1 MNSDIQTDLSD
12 AVALR
17 RFTLISQLQEH
28 LAQGVPLARALEFVS
43 HASGLQPEGLVAPR
57 TLEDWFYA
65 YKRGRFGALKPK
77 RRSDRGS
84 YRVLSDAQQRLILDA
99 VRTQPAIAIKVFY
112 RRWKLADPTLPSLSS
127 VHRLLVQNDLGSKSR
142 RHLLRQHIGGPT
154 KAWESSGPNELW
166 MADFSPGPYVLLP
179 GEATARATHLCV
191 LLDDHSRLVP
201 HASYA
206 WTADTR
212 SFHSALKDALLRRGV
227 PRALYVDNGGPFIN
241 DHTRVVCAQV
251 GMRLLHTRPYHAW
264 SKGKVER
271 FFHTLQVDFEG
282 ALKIRGTPPPTSLED
297 LNQRLVQWI
306 STYHDTVHSTTGEK
320 PQDRFAKLIHT
331 TRGWN
336 GATELDRLFYQKLT
350 RRVRKDGTIRLEN
363 DWFEVDL
370 ALRGL
375 EVELRFCPWS
385 RKPIEVH
392 HRGQRFGDAHS
403 LNRHFNA
410 QIQK

>member
-1 MNSDIQTDLSD
+1 MNSDVQTDRSD

-17 RFTLISQLQEH
+17 RFTLVSQLQEH
-28 LAQGVPLARALEFVS
+28 VAQGVPLARALEQVS
-43 HASGLQPEGLVAPR
+43 HATGLQPEGPVAPR

-65 YKRGRFGALKPK
+65 FKRGHFGALKP
-77 RRSDRGS
+77 RQRSDRGAH
-84 YRVLSDAQQRLILDA
+84 RVLSDAQQRLILDA
-99 VRTQPAIAIKVFY
+99 VRAQPGIAIKVFY

-127 VHRLLVQNDLGSKSR
+127 VHRLLVQNDLAGKSR

-154 KAWESSGPNELW
+154 KAWESSAPNELW
-166 MADFSPGPYVLLP
+166 MADFSPGPYLVLP
-179 GEATARATHLCV
+179 GESKARPTHLCV

-201 HASYA
+201 HASCA

-212 SFHSALKDALLRRGV
+212 SFHAALKDAIQRRGV

-241 DHTRVVCAQV
+241 EHTRVVCAQL
-251 GMRLLHTRPYHAW
+251 GLRLLHTRPYHAW

-282 ALKIRGTPPPTSLED
+282 GLKIHGTPPIHSLEE
-297 LNQRLVQWI
+297 LNQRLFQWI
-306 STYHDTVHSTTGEK
+306 GTYHDTVHSTTGEK
-320 PQDRFAKLIHT
+320 PQERFARLVHT
-331 TRGWN
+331 TRGWSDT
-336 GATELDRLFYQKLT
+336 AELERLFYQKLT
-350 RRVRKDGTIRLEN
+350 RRVRKDGTVRLEN

-375 EVELRFCPWS
+375 EVELRFCPWK
-385 RKPIEVH
+385 RQPIEVH
-392 HRGQRFGDAHS
+392 HRGQRFGDAHR
-403 LNRHFNA
+403 LDRQLNA